1 LVNNKEKKTM
11 GSKSKFNFDHDWS
24 ATEKSIQEAA
34 KGGFKKDERFW
45 TAPKDEH
52 GNYNSATLIRF
63 LPDSNWTPFIKYY
76 HHSFEYNDAKGGEKK
91 KYFKNCVSTFGYD
104 RECPICKQSNEY
116 YKSAFEEDKKL
127 SGERCRKLNYVAN
140 ILVIND
146 TSNPENN
153 GKVFL
158 FKFGKQIM
166 NKIDKVWFPKAE
178 DKAKAAAL
186 NKTLPEFNP
195 FDFKKGANFELVTKP
210 QGQGKLIYPSYEDSM
225 FQTQSPVAG
234 GKEEAM
240 GAIFEQTVD
249 LNEFLDEKLYPK
261 NEEVI
266 KIVGHILGEVP
277 AANNASDDDV
287 DIFGGDDIPDFTAPS
302 TTTESITT
310 LVAKEDEVWDTPETS
325 TTELKMDTDVPDE
338 DADDEAFFNQV

>member
-1 LVNNKEKKTM
+1 MASTK
-11 GSKSKFNFDHDWS
+11 GKFNFDHDWS
-24 ATEKSIQEAA
+24 ATEKGIQEAA

-45 TAPKDEH
+45 SAPKDEH

-63 LPDSNWTPFIKYY
+63 LPDPNWTPFIKYY
-76 HHSFEYNDAKGGEKK
+76 HHSFEYNAPTGGEKK
-91 KYFKNCVSTFGYD
+91 KYFKNCASTFGYD

-140 ILVIND
+140 ILVIN
-146 TSNPENN
+146 NPANAEDN

-166 NKIDKVWFPKAE
+166 NKIEKVWFPKAE

-210 QGQGKLIYPSYEDSM
+210 QGQGKVVYPSYEDSM
-225 FQTQSPVAG
+225 FQTQSAIEG
-234 GKEEAM
+234 GDVDKM
-240 GAIFEQTVD
+240 GAIFELTSD
-249 LNEFLDEKLYPK
+249 LNEFLDEKLFPT
-261 NEEVI
+261 NAEVI
-266 KIVGHILGEVP
+266 KVVGHILGETPV
-277 AANNASDDDV
+277 ANNATDAEV
-287 DIFGGDDIPDFTAPS
+287 DIFGDDDIPDFKTPEKTPEPAW
-302 TTTESITT
+302 E
-310 LVAKEDEVWDTPETS
+310 APETS
-325 TTELKMDTDVPDE
+325 TTELKMDVPAASASDDE
-338 DADDEAFFNQV
+338 DDEAWFNQV